1 MSSDK
6 KVSIIGVGRLGL
18 CTALVLEKS
27 GSFLLLSLLASR
39 DPREAQSSVA
49 CESRRFC
56 CLVPRFDAPL

>member
-27 GSFLLLSLLASR
+27 GSFLLLLLLASR
-39 DPREAQSSVA
+39 DPRELNRVSPAKSQ
-49 CESRRFC
+49 RFC
-56 CLVPRFDAPL
+56 PRSRCDAPL